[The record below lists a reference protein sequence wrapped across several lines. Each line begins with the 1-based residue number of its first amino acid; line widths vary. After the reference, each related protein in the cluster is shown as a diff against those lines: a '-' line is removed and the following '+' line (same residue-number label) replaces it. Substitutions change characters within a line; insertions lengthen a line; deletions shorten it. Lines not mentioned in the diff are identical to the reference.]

1 MYFPFIVKCSTCNW
15 FFFLHLMMVCIC
27 SPLPLEANVS
37 LDSSVLKDH
46 GKWQNVPL
54 VNTAPPLDSGP
65 RQETVLLAT
74 TAPRV
79 LPHPSR
85 WTVRSAITVPQEVVS
100 QNPVVTEPTDP
111 PLGFSRTPSALPVTV
126 VCTVTAPVS
135 VPWLDPVT
143 LGSTAPPVSPSPTL
157 MTIDVHLGTTAW
169 PIPALRSDVP
179 VGSSRMSMKKTP
191 VKSVQKVHTLPNST
205 KLFFEKFQ
213 KWVKS
218 MFEDYVTDR
227 SDVLCTWFSII
238 SWYVH
243 CLTQWY
249 TLSQFIESLCFP
261 PLQDTIVTIV

>member
-1 MYFPFIVKCSTCNW
+1 MV
-15 FFFLHLMMVCIC
+15 VCIC

-37 LDSSVLKDH
+37 LDFSALKDH

-65 RQETVLLAT
+65 RQETVPLAT

-100 QNPVVTEPTDP
+100 RNPVVTEPTDP
-111 PLGFSRTPSALPVTV
+111 QLVFSRTPSALPVTV

-157 MTIDVHLGTTAW
+157 TTIDVHLGTTAW
-169 PIPALRSDVP
+169 PIPALQSDVP
-179 VGSSRMSMKKTP
+179 VGSSRTSMKKTP
-191 VKSVQKVHTLPNST
+191 VKSVQKVHSLPNST
-205 KLFFEKFQ
+205 KLSFEKFQ
-213 KWVKS
+213 KWVFKKFIFQSIES
-218 MFEDYVTDR
+218 MFKDYLTDR
-227 SDVLCTWFSII
+227 FDILCTRFSLA

-261 PLQDTIVTIV
+261 PLQDTIVTIA

>member
-1 MYFPFIVKCSTCNW
+1 MV
-15 FFFLHLMMVCIC
+15 VCIC

-37 LDSSVLKDH
+37 LDFSALKDH

-111 PLGFSRTPSALPVTV
+111 PLGFSRMPSALPVTV

-135 VPWLDPVT
+135 VLWLDPVT
-143 LGSTAPPVSPSPTL
+143 LVFTAPLVSLSPILT
-157 MTIDVHLGTTAW
+157 TIDVHLGTTAW

-179 VGSSRMSMKKTP
+179 VGSSRTSMKKTP
-191 VKSVQKVHTLPNST
+191 VKSVQKVNTLPNST
-205 KLFFEKFQ
+205 KLSFENSKNELSPCSMIIWLIDLMFFAHDLVLFHDMCA
-213 KWVKS
+213 VLLNDTHYPS
-218 MFEDYVTDR
+218 LLSLYVFLPCR
-227 SDVLCTWFSII
+227 ILLW
-238 SWYVH
+238 
-243 CLTQWY
+243 Q
-249 TLSQFIESLCFP
+249 
-261 PLQDTIVTIV
+261 